1 MDVPGIVRQI
11 AISALPILIALT
23 FHEVA
28 HGFVAY
34 KLGDKTAWALGR
46 LSLNPLK
53 HIDPIGT
60 VLLPLMLLIF
70 TRGGVVFGYAKPVP
84 INSYNFANPKRD
96 MGITGAAGPIT
107 NIALAMISVLVLKYV
122 IPFLAMVSPETV
134 TETVLKPLGSMFN
147 YSIMINVFLACFNLL
162 PIPPLDGGRV
172 AVSLL
177 PKNASIA
184 LGNLEPYGFIIL
196 ILLIFTGMY
205 RIFVIPLYSLIMS
218 FLRLL

>member
-1 MDVPGIVRQI
+1 LDVPGIVRQI
-11 AISALPILIALT
+11 AISALPILIAIT

-46 LSLNPLK
+46 LSLNPVK
-53 HIDPIGT
+53 HIDPVGT

-84 INSYNFANPKRD
+84 INSDNFENPKRD
-96 MGITGAAGPIT
+96 MGITGVAGPVT
-107 NIALAMISVLVLKYV
+107 NIALAMMSVLVLKYV
-122 IPFLAMVSPETV
+122 IPLLAQVSPDTV

-184 LGNLEPYGFIIL
+184 LSNVEPYGFIIL
-196 ILLIFTGMY
+196 IVLIFTGMY
-205 RIFVIPLYSLIMS
+205 RIFVIPLYSLIMA